1 MSFIKKAI
9 EKHKAD
15 YKVSI
20 SPQPVING
28 KKSVA
33 PDNQNAIHT
42 FKQPFIEID
51 TEKLAYNG
59 ITLLDNKNKVL
70 TEEIRNIKR
79 SILKKAFH
87 DNEHN
92 NNVIMITSAL
102 PGEGKTFI
110 STNLALS
117 IAMEL
122 DRSVLLIDADVLRG
136 GIIDILG
143 IERNIGLTDYLM
155 DKSLNIATIINKT
168 NIPKLSFISPGTKS
182 TNTAELFASDRMR
195 KLIDHLAERYD
206 DRVIILDTPPLLAT
220 SDASFLANISD
231 QIIVIVDSE
240 TTTEQRLNE
249 ALSQLDNLASVSL
262 LLNKRHIPAMV
273 EGYYSYGQ
281 DKD

>member
-9 EKHKAD
+9 DKHKAD

-20 SPQPVING
+20 SPQSIINEQ
-28 KKSVA
+28 KSVT

-51 TEKLAYNG
+51 TERLAYNG
-59 ITLLDNKNKVL
+59 ITLLDNKNKIL

-87 DNEHN
+87 GNGQN

-117 IAMEL
+117 IAKEL

-143 IERNIGLTDYLM
+143 VERSIGLTDYLM

-168 NIPKLSFISPGTKS
+168 NIPKLSFVSPGTKS
-182 TNTAELFASDRMR
+182 TNTAELFASDGMR
-195 KLIDHLAERYD
+195 KLVEHLAERYE

-220 SDASFLANISD
+220 SDASFLATIAD
-231 QIIVIVDSE
+231 QIVVIVDSE
-240 TTTEQRLNE
+240 TTTEQQLNE
-249 ALSQLDNLASVSL
+249 ALGQLDDLTKVSL